1 MHIRLILNM
10 LRVQKNVEKFLINF
24 LKKEGNRELSCNYN
38 ASQKYR
44 PKTKERFPVTVIG
57 MVIAVGKEIQ
67 VNFFLDRLSQ
77 DLLQC

>member
-1 MHIRLILNM
+1 M
-10 LRVQKNVEKFLINF
+10 LRVQKNVEKFLKNF